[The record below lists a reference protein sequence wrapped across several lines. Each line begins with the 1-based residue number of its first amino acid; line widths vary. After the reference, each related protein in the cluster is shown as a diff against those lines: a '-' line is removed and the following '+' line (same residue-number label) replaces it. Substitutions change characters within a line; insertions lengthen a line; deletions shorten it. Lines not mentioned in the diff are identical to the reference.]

1 MSDAF
6 SNVVRG
12 KLNLK
17 GGGGGIGKKKKKKDA
32 GDGVAAAAAH
42 AVAAAAAASSSSA
55 SASAA
60 AAATSSSLS
69 GHTAA
74 ELRRLETMQKRH
86 LEALEKGEVKS
97 HRDKVKELNTYLSNM
112 TDHYDLPRVSKG
124 N

>member
-17 GGGGGIGKKKKKKDA
+17 GGGGGIGKKKKRKDA

-97 HRDKVKELNTYLSNM
+97 HRDKVKDLNTYLSNM

>member
-97 HRDKVKELNTYLSNM
+97 HRDKVKDLNTYLSNM

>member
-32 GDGVAAAAAH
+32 GDGVAAAAAP
-42 AVAAAAAASSSSA
+42 AAAAAAASSSSTT

-97 HRDKVKELNTYLSNM
+97 HRDKVKDLNTYLSNM